1 MLPEE
6 AARHA
11 DTVVVGDAEA
21 VWSQLLH
28 DFENG
33 QLRRRYQGDFL
44 PLEGL
49 LRPRRDLY
57 PRGYFAQTLITSKG
71 CTNACDFCSIWR
83 FYNRRYR
90 PRPIEEVVDELESI
104 PATPIVFFADDNLT
118 IDRRRATALCRRI
131 VERGIRRRYAVQ
143 GTIGLADDSE
153 LLTWLNRS
161 GCVFVFLG
169 LESLN
174 EATLA
179 HIGKPDLLRVGVD
192 GFRERI
198 ARIHAHGLGVYGSFV
213 VGLDGDTPAIFD
225 QIRSFTLDAG
235 IDCTLVNI
243 LSPRPGTLVWDRML
257 TEGRLLYTDF
267 PADYALYVQDNVCYR
282 PTGMTGAELQE
293 GTRRLIGALTQPRI
307 VLRRAWATWRRTRN
321 PWAALMALGWNWRT
335 GLALGTFPP
344 RDVRAEPASV

>member
-1 MLPEE
+1 
-6 AARHA
+6 
-11 DTVVVGDAEA
+11 
-21 VWSQLLH
+21 
-28 DFENG
+28 
-33 QLRRRYQGDFL
+33 
-44 PLEGL
+44 
-49 LRPRRDLY
+49 
-57 PRGYFAQTLITSKG
+57 
-71 CTNACDFCSIWR
+71 
-83 FYNRRYR
+83 
-90 PRPIEEVVDELESI
+90 
-104 PATPIVFFADDNLT
+104 
-118 IDRRRATALCRRI
+118 
-131 VERGIRRRYAVQ
+131 
-143 GTIGLADDSE
+143 
-153 LLTWLNRS
+153 
-161 GCVFVFLG
+161 VFVFLG

-267 PADYALYVQDNVCYR
+267 PADYALYVQDNVCYC